1 MNTVPQ
7 AKILTAGDSALT
19 VEFGNEISQE
29 INGRVLSLDRA
40 VRQACIAGITET
52 VPTYRSLL
60 ICYDPC
66 VIRYSAL
73 RRRISQLASGPDA
86 AGASAGRI
94 VEIPVCYG
102 GEFGEDLPDVAA
114 HAGLSEEE
122 VVRIHSSK
130 DYLIYML
137 GFLPGFA
144 YLGGMDSRIA
154 TPRLK
159 TPRMKIPAGSVAI
172 GGEQTGI
179 YPIASPCGWR
189 LIGSTPVK
197 PYDPSREDPILYRAG
212 DRIRF
217 IPVSPEEFRK
227 IQVLAE
233 NGTYQCTIREG
244 GSVSGN

>member
-1 MNTVPQ
+1 MPEP
-7 AKILTAGDSALT
+7 KILTAGDCAIT
-19 VEFGNEISQE
+19 VEFGNEINEE
-29 INGRVLSLDRA
+29 INGRVLALDKA
-40 VRQACIAGITET
+40 LLDTGIPGITET
-52 VPTYRSLL
+52 IPTYRSLMV
-60 ICYDPC
+60 CYDPC
-66 VIRYSAL
+66 VIRYAAL
-73 RRRISQLASGPDA
+73 KRKILQAADGLGPAASGN
-86 AGASAGRI
+86 GRV

-102 GEFGEDLPDVAA
+102 GTFGEDLPDVAA
-114 HAGLSEEE
+114 HAGISEEE

-159 TPRMKIPAGSVAI
+159 TPRVKIPAGSVAI

-179 YPIASPCGWR
+179 YPIPSPGGWR

-197 PYDPSREDPILYRAG
+197 PYDPNREDPILYRAG

-217 IPVSPEEFRK
+217 VPVSEEEYRN
-227 IQVLAE
+227 IQALAE
-233 NGTYQCTIREG
+233 KGDYQCRILEG
-244 GSVSGN
+244 GSSSGN

>member
-1 MNTVPQ
+1 MITVPQ
-7 AKILTAGDSALT
+7 VRILTAGDSALT
-19 VEFGNEISQE
+19 VEFGNEISEE
-29 INGRVLSLDRA
+29 INGKVLSLDRA
-40 VRQACIAGITET
+40 VRQAGIAGITET

-60 ICYDPC
+60 VCYDPC

-73 RRRISQLASGPDA
+73 RRRISRLASGSDTA
-86 AGASAGRI
+86 ADGGGRI

-122 VVRIHSSK
+122 VIRLHSSK

-144 YLGGMDSRIA
+144 YLGGMDPRIA

-159 TPRMKIPAGSVAI
+159 TPRVKIPAGSVAI

-179 YPIASPCGWR
+179 YPIASPGGWR

-197 PYDPSREDPILYRAG
+197 PYDPNREDPILYRAG

-217 IPVSPEEFRK
+217 IPVSPEEYRK
-227 IQVLAE
+227 IEVLAE
-233 NGTYQCTIREG
+233 KGIYQCIIREG
-244 GSVSGN
+244 GPVSGN